1 MYSVALTI
9 AGSDPSGGAGIQA
22 DLKTFM
28 AFGVY
33 GASVITAVTAQ
44 NTQGVSA
51 VNPVPGEWVQ
61 GQLESV
67 LSDLCPKSIKLGL
80 LPTRECIRVVARQ
93 LQFYRQQLSKAQ
105 VPLVLDPVG
114 ISSSGHQWAEP
125 GCLMLLKE
133 EILPITPL
141 VTPNLPELAALTG
154 YCFQPERNDHQ
165 ALIESARV
173 LLKTGVGAVLIKG
186 GHAGGLWAT
195 DILVWAD
202 GVKKFTNKRINTKHG
217 HGTGCTLSAAIAAG
231 LAREWGMTESVK
243 KAKVY
248 LNRALQNALE
258 VGKGAGPVDH
268 QCGLTSSWI
277 NQDDNS

>member
-1 MYSVALTI
+1 MYPVALTI

-80 LPTRECIRVVARQ
+80 LPTRECIRVVAQR
-93 LQFYRQQLSKAQ
+93 LQFYRQQFSNA
-105 VPLVLDPVG
+105 PLVLDPVG
-114 ISSSGHQWAEP
+114 ISSSGHQLAEP
-125 GCLMLLKE
+125 GCLMMLKE
-133 EILPITPL
+133 EILPITTL

-154 YCFQPERNDHQ
+154 YCFQSERNDHQ
-165 ALIESARV
+165 ANIESARV

-202 GVKKFTNKRINTKHG
+202 GVKEFTNKRIITKHG

-231 LAREWGMTESVK
+231 LAQGWLMTESIK
-243 KAKVY
+243 KAKAY
-248 LNRALQNALE
+248 LNGASE
-258 VGKGAGPVDH
+258 VMNEGK
-268 QCGLTSSWI
+268 
-277 NQDDNS
+277 DNYS